1 MPDAA
6 ARPAGLATAV
16 VRFARDLRSLGAE
29 VSAAEILD
37 AVRALRELPL
47 QRRETLRSA
56 LAATLL
62 KDPTRRPTFDRI
74 FEAHFPMRRHTS
86 EPRADDGERAGD
98 DDWAGVDDDERELTE
113 ALLAGDDDRL
123 RGLARRLIRDRGDV
137 DDQGRMSEDSYIFRA
152 MRGLNLDAIRHR
164 LRDEAVE
171 GHGRNVL
178 QRRIIEE
185 DLTERMEDFRRMLRD
200 EVFSEMMNSLS
211 VEELTERQRQAP
223 PDEVDFLWAKDS
235 DVDRMRAALT
245 PLARRLTRQ
254 LSQRRRHGRRGRLDI
269 RRTIRRSLST
279 GGVFVD
285 PAFRRPTAG
294 RPELVLLCDISGSM
308 RAFAQFTLELTYAL
322 ATNFQRIRTFVFVD
336 ALDEITHLLQAADDL
351 STVLDRIDSEADV
364 VHFDAQSWYGNCL
377 AQFWARAGQDLTSR
391 TTVIVLGDARNNYRV
406 SGVEFLERVRGAARA
421 VHWLNPEPVSHWDTG
436 DSVMSEFAEACTSVF
451 EVRNLRQLES
461 YVARAL

>member
-1 MPDAA
+1 MPDTSTDAG
-6 ARPAGLATAV
+6 GLATAV
-16 VRFARDLRSLGAE
+16 VAFARDLRSLG
-29 VSAAEILD
+29 VDLSAAEILD
-37 AVRALRELPL
+37 AVHALRELPL
-47 QRRETLRSA
+47 ERREAVRSA

-62 KDPTRRPTFDRI
+62 KDPTQRRTFDRV
-74 FEAHFPMRRHTS
+74 FEVHFRMRRDAT
-86 EPRADDGERAGD
+86 EPRRADDSERRF
-98 DDWAGVDDDERELTE
+98 DDDERELAE
-113 ALLAGDDDRL
+113 ALLAGDDERL
-123 RGLARRLIRDRGDV
+123 RGLARRLIQERGEV

-185 DLTERMEDFRRMLRD
+185 DLTERMEDFRRMLHD
-200 EVFSEMMNSLS
+200 EVFSEMMNTLS

-223 PDEVDFLWAKDS
+223 PDEIDFMWARDD
-235 DVDRMRAALT
+235 DVARMREALA

-254 LSQRRRHGRRGRLDI
+254 LSRRRRYARRGRLDV

-279 GGVFVD
+279 GGVFLE
-285 PAFRRPTAG
+285 PAFRRPSAG
-294 RPELVLLCDISGSM
+294 RPELILLCDISGSM
-308 RAFAQFTLELTYAL
+308 RAFARFTLELTYAL
-322 ATNFQRIRTFVFVD
+322 ATQFQRIRSFVFVD
-336 ALDEITHLLQAADDL
+336 ALDEITHLLRAADDL
-351 STVLDRIDSEADV
+351 ATVLDRIDSEADV

-377 AQFWARAGQDLTSR
+377 AQFWSRAGQDITSR
-391 TTVIVLGDARNNYRV
+391 TTVIVLGDARTNYRA
-406 SGVEFLERVRGAARA
+406 SGVEFLRRVRDSARA

-436 DSVMSEFAEACTSVF
+436 DSVMSEFTEACTAVF